1 MSGMMM
7 TSGEEGTPP
16 VRVGVPFGDLTAPM
30 FATIGTLAAIMQAR
44 TTGIGQHVDVSLLG
58 ALSALVAAEPFDMMI
73 KLGRQTR
80 SGNFMA
86 RLAPFGV
93 FPTLDGYISICAPKD
108 EFVVG
113 LFEAMQRAE
122 LLKDE
127 RFSSRDGRVSNHIE
141 LHDMVSQ
148 WTRTMT
154 TAVAADLLADHNV
167 PNGPVRLPEDAMRD
181 PNVLMRGETTKLE
194 HPIYGAVEDI
204 VVGGLPIRMSGSF
217 IGFDRSAVTL
227 GASNDAVYGDLLG
240 YSAEKI
246 DELKRDGAI

>member
-1 MSGMMM
+1 
-7 TSGEEGTPP
+7 
-16 VRVGVPFGDLTAPM
+16 
-30 FATIGTLAAIMQAR
+30 
-44 TTGIGQHVDVSLLG
+44 
-58 ALSALVAAEPFDMMI
+58 
-73 KLGRQTR
+73 
-80 SGNFMA
+80 MA

-127 RFSSRDGRVSNHIE
+127 RFCSRDGRVSNHIE

-154 TAVAADLLADHNV
+154 TAAAADLLADHNV

-217 IGFDRSAVTL
+217 TGFDRSAVTL
-227 GASNDAVYGDLLG
+227 GASNDSVYGDLLG